1 MKILIMCEGP
11 NELAVIR
18 ILMKNNLFKYSEK
31 DLIGLTPF
39 HARQLDSPQIRI
51 ELNMY
56 LDEFKIIL
64 IGDTHKD
71 AFKIPGEYKERIVS
85 IEKYYTKPELEM
97 LFIISENL
105 TREYEKVKSSVTP
118 KEFAKSNIKYKRKKY
133 KNDTAFYY
141 LYYEERPEYLCEA
154 IREYK
159 RIKKHKK
166 DELYLA
172 DLLVE

>member
-1 MKILIMCEGP
+1 MKTLIMCEDP

-18 ILMKNNLFKYSEK
+18 ILMKNNLFKYKEE

-39 HARQLDSPQIRI
+39 HARQLDAPQIKI

-56 LDEFKIIL
+56 LGEFKIIL

-71 AFKIPGEYKERIVS
+71 AFKIPSEYRDRIIS
-85 IEKYYTKPELEM
+85 IDKYYTKPELEM

-105 TREYEKVKSSVTP
+105 TKEFEKVKSKASP
-118 KEFAKSNIKYKRKKY
+118 KEFAKSYIKYNRKKY
-133 KNDTAFYY
+133 KNDTDFYY
-141 LYYEERPEYLCEA
+141 HYYGDRPEVLCEA
-154 IREYK
+154 IKTYK

-166 DELYLA
+166 DEGYLA
-172 DLLVE
+172 DLLM

>member
-1 MKILIMCEGP
+1 MKTLIRCEGP
-11 NELAVIR
+11 NELAAIR
-18 ILMKNNLFKYSEK
+18 ILIKNNLFKYKEE

-39 HARQLDSPQIRI
+39 HARQLDSPQVKI

-56 LDEFKIIL
+56 LGDFEIIL

-71 AFKIPGEYKERIVS
+71 AFKIPSEYRERIVS
-85 IEKYYTKPELEM
+85 IKKYYTKPELEM

-105 TREYEKVKSSVTP
+105 TKEFDKVKSKVSP
-118 KEFAKSNIKYKRKKY
+118 KEFAKSHIEYNRRKY
-133 KNDTAFYY
+133 KNDTSFYNH
-141 LYYEERPEYLCEA
+141 YYGDRPDFLCEA

-172 DLLVE
+172 DLLK